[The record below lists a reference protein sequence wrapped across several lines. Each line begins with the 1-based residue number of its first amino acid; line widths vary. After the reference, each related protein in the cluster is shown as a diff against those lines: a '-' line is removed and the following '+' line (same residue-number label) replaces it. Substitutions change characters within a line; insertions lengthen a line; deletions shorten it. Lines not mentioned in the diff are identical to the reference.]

1 MPPAIEFE
9 NVVKRYQA
17 LRPLRVQHLTVAEGE
32 RVSITG
38 LDRAAAELFVNLVNG
53 SVLPDQ
59 GDVRVFGTP
68 TSAIEDASEWLRSL
82 DRFGVVTERAVLLEG
97 SSLAQNLALPVTLDI
112 DPLPTEVRASVEAL
126 AREVMLPAERLDRP
140 VGDAPPAIRLR
151 VHLARA
157 LAIAPRVLLLEHPTV
172 VLDAADVPAFAT
184 LVRENR
190 SRQAARRRRHLRR
203 PALLRRRRGAGV
215 DAAASDGP
223 AGFEPRMAFMV
234 GTMTPGR
241 RRPAREVW

>member
-112 DPLPTEVRASVEAL
+112 DPLPAEVRASVEAL

-184 LVRENR
+184 LVREIA
-190 SRQAARRRRHLRR
+190 AARRLAVVAISADRRFCDVVAEQAWTLQ
-203 PALLRRRRGAGV
+203 PATGRLASSRGWRSWLGQ
-215 DAAASDGP
+215 
-223 AGFEPRMAFMV
+223 
-234 GTMTPGR
+234 
-241 RRPAREVW
+241 

>member
-59 GDVRVFGTP
+59 GEVRVFGTP

-97 SSLAQNLALPVTLDI
+97 FQPGPESCAAGDTRHRS
-112 DPLPTEVRASVEAL
+112 ASC
-126 AREVMLPAERLDRP
+126 RGQG
-140 VGDAPPAIRLR
+140 VG
-151 VHLARA
+151 
-157 LAIAPRVLLLEHPTV
+157 
-172 VLDAADVPAFAT
+172 
-184 LVRENR
+184 
-190 SRQAARRRRHLRR
+190 
-203 PALLRRRRGAGV
+203 RGAG
-215 DAAASDGP
+215 S
-223 AGFEPRMAFMV
+223 
-234 GTMTPGR
+234 
-241 RRPAREVW
+241 